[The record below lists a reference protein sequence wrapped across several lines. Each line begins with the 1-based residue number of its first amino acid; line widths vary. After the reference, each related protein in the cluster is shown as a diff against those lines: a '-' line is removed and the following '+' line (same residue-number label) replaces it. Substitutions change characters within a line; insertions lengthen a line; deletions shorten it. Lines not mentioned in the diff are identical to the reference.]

1 MSARRGLTAPTDATR
16 ADAVRTPGIR
26 TSATRSTATRST
38 ATRSTAWAVGLL
50 FVFSYATFMV
60 GTAML
65 EPAFNPDSAL
75 EDFASLASQ
84 LVWGSLIESMNVV
97 AIIGIAVLLY
107 PYLSRAGRG
116 LALGYVAL
124 RVLEGAMYF
133 DAKISAFSLVALSE
147 EYVAAGMPEGSAH
160 LLMEQIIRAD
170 IAGAT
175 RMGTVAFIVGAP
187 VLYALLYRSRLVPR
201 FIAVWG
207 LVAVAMLAAGNIAQ
221 VNVLE
226 GFTPLVL
233 LFVPIMLNELFL
245 AGWLLVKGFSIGT
258 GMLGAGEEAEK

>member
-1 MSARRGLTAPTDATR
+1 MSSLEGSNPRGTAR
-16 ADAVRTPGIR
+16 
-26 TSATRSTATRST
+26 
-38 ATRSTAWAVGLL
+38 AVGVL
-50 FVFSYATFMV
+50 FLISYLTFIV

-75 EDFASLASQ
+75 GDFAALKAQ
-84 LVWGSLIESMNVV
+84 LVWGSLIESVNVV

-116 LALGYVAL
+116 LALGYVAI

-147 EYVAAGMPEGSAH
+147 EYVEAGRPDGSAH
-160 LLMEQIIRAD
+160 LLMEQMIRAD

-175 RMGTVAFIVGAP
+175 RMATVAFIVGAP

-221 VNVLE
+221 VNVLD
-226 GFTPLVL
+226 GFTPLML
-233 LFVPIMLNELFL
+233 LFVPIALNELFL
-245 AGWLLVKGFSIGT
+245 AVWLLVKGFSSRVPDPVET
-258 GMLGAGEEAEK
+258 ERAVSQT